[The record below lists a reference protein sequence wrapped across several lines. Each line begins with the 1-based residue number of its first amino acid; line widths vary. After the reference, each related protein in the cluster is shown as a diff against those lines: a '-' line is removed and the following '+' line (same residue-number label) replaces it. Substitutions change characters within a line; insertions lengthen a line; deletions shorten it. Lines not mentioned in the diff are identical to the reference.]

1 MRAGARAVTV
11 TEAASAVLFRDR
23 CVLLVER
30 GKGHSTGRWSLPGGH
45 VERDE
50 TPEAAARRETREE
63 TGLDAIDLSWLAEH
77 SVEVPEIDD
86 RPAAFY
92 RIHVYFGQC
101 AEGVPWAASDA
112 RSACFVPL
120 DRLGQLPLTTGAE
133 ELIRRAWTEVSG
145 EV

>member
-1 MRAGARAVTV
+1 MCAGAQAMTV
-11 TEAASAVLFRDR
+11 MEAASAVLFRDR

-30 GKGHSTGRWSLPGGH
+30 GKGLLAGRWSLPGGH

-50 TPEAAARRETREE
+50 TPVAAARRETREE

-77 SVEVPEIDD
+77 SVEVPKIDD
-86 RPAAFY
+86 RPAAYY
-92 RIHVYFGQC
+92 RIHVYFGLC
-101 AEGVPWAASDA
+101 AEGTPRAASDA

-120 DRLGQLPLTTGAE
+120 SRLGQLPLTAGAE
-133 ELIRRAWTEVSG
+133 ELIRRAWREVSG